1 MLEFV
6 NSTDG
11 VVISGGRFR
20 WFKAGGSGADG
31 SRTMDDFR
39 DADSGDNTSG
49 GVADFRDGRGVGDFW
64 EDVVFETSPAVVTR
78 DHIGAAAL
86 VQEWADEGS
95 HIDCLFVP
103 LKDVS
108 GGVVMQGVLHDVGG
122 GFGGGDEG
130 SHSYE

>member
-1 MLEFV
+1 MMFDFI
-6 NSTDG
+6 SPPG
-11 VVISGGRFR
+11 VIIRYHV
-20 WFKAGGSGADG
+20 
-31 SRTMDDFR
+31 
-39 DADSGDNTSG
+39 
-49 GVADFRDGRGVGDFW
+49 
-64 EDVVFETSPAVVTR
+64 
-78 DHIGAAAL
+78 GAAVL
-86 VQEWADEGS
+86 VQEWADEGR